1 MEEGKPLFIAT
12 HLEPEQWNNLPADV
26 GIWHS
31 YNSEQSHEERELIR
45 SKIIPVLIKLMSE
58 YLTPRQFEVMKL
70 YHLDFHCTQNITA
83 QVLRITQPT
92 VNQHLNGKRRHGK
105 KIGGAYLRLR
115 RKVKKITEFDDI
127 DISERKTLKF
137 LGYLVETDLSYRKR
151 QMLFNALR

>member
-12 HLEPEQWNNLPADV
+12 HLEPEQWNNISADAS
-26 GIWHS
+26 IWHS
-31 YNSEQSHEERELIR
+31 YNSKEFREERKLIR

-58 YLTPRQFEVMKL
+58 HLTHRQFEVMKL

-92 VNQHLNGKRRHGK
+92 VNQHLNGKIRHGK

-115 RKVKKITEFDDI
+115 RKVKKITEFDDL
-127 DISERKTLKF
+127 DITERKVLKYF
-137 LGYLVETDLSYRKR
+137 GSLVETDLSYRQR
-151 QMLFNALR
+151 QKLFNALR